1 MENSDFQVQITQ
13 EQIDACVN
21 NYIKERVRSQLSGM
35 YLQDLIK
42 AAVEKE
48 VREYLQKLDV
58 SEQVKQFETKELQA
72 KICESVSQRICNVVA
87 KGFIVDYEES

>member
-21 NYIKERVRSQLSGM
+21 NYIKERVRTKLSGM

-42 AAVEKE
+42 AAVEK
-48 VREYLQKLDV
+48 RSSRV
-58 SEQVKQFETKELQA
+58 SAEIRCL
-72 KICESVSQRICNVVA
+72 
-87 KGFIVDYEES
+87 